1 MHWADVLADDL
12 LKEDKKHVLAT
23 GITPSGPIHIGN
35 MREIL
40 TTDAVY
46 RCLVNKGGK
55 GELIYIADDFDP
67 LRKVYPYLPK
77 SYEKYVG
84 MPISDIP
91 CPCKEHKSYADHYLI
106 SFLNSLKEIGVEPRV
121 YRANQMYRNG
131 DFNKAIQTALE
142 KTEQIKDIIQKIS
155 KRQLPKDWIPFNI
168 RCEKCK
174 KLTTAKAVLYEYPII
189 EYTCDC
195 GFEGE
200 VDIRKGGAGKLPW
213 RVDWPARWK
222 MLGVTFEPFGKDLG
236 TVGGAR
242 DTGEK
247 ISEEI
252 YGYPAPKYIVYEFIL
267 LKGKGAMHSSKG
279 TALSAEEML
288 HMTPPEV
295 LRFLLMNNQPT
306 KHLVFDSGLGLL
318 NLVDEYDKEERVY
331 FEKEEAT
338 KGMKDLKKTYELSQ
352 PYNVPKEMPYQLP
365 YRHLVT
371 LVQIGEDW
379 KDVKRILE
387 RTEQIPKDIDK
398 KDEEHLKQRA
408 EHARYW
414 LENFAPEM
422 VKFKIKKKMPK
433 VSLTVDQKK
442 YLSKLKESLTEIDW
456 EPENIH
462 RTIYTSITKWEQE
475 GKSSAKSEGFKTIY
489 QILLG
494 QEKGPRAG
502 YFLSNLD
509 KDFVLNR
516 FEEAVK

>member
-1 MHWADVLADDL
+1 MHWADVLADEL
-12 LKEDKKHVLAT
+12 LKEEKKHVLAT

-46 RCLVNKGGK
+46 RCLIDKGGD
-55 GELIYIADDFDP
+55 GELIYVADDYDP

-91 CPCKEHKSYADHYLI
+91 CPCGKHKSYADHYLV
-106 SFLNSLKEIGVEPRV
+106 SFLNSLKEIGVKPHV
-121 YRANQMYRNG
+121 YRANEMYKNG
-131 DFNKAIQTALE
+131 DYNQAIQIALE
-142 KTEQIKDIIQKIS
+142 NTDKIKEIIQKIS
-155 KRQLPKDWIPFNI
+155 KRQLPKGWIPFNV

-174 KLTTAKAVLYEYPII
+174 KLTAAKAVLYDYPII
-189 EYTCDC
+189 EYKCDC
-195 GFEGE
+195 GYEGE
-200 VDIRKGGAGKLPW
+200 VDITKGGVGKLPW

-247 ISEEI
+247 IVEEI
-252 YGYPAPKYIVYEFIL
+252 YGYPAPKYTVYEFIM
-267 LKGKGAMHSSKG
+267 LKGEGAMHSSKG
-279 TALSAEEML
+279 TALSAGEML
-288 HMTPPEV
+288 AMTPPEV
-295 LRFLLMNNQPT
+295 LRFLLMNNQPG

-331 FEKEEAT
+331 FGKEEAT

-352 PYNVPKEMPYQLP
+352 LRNYPKTIPYQLP

-371 LVQIGEDW
+371 LIQIGESWDE
-379 KDVKRILE
+379 VKKILL
-387 RTEQIPKDIDK
+387 RTKQIPKDLS
-398 KDEEHLKQRA
+398 KDDEDHLKQRA

-414 LENFAPEM
+414 LDNFAPDM
-422 VKFKIKKKMPK
+422 VKFEVKKKLPK
-433 VSLTVDQKK
+433 VDFAKEQKK
-442 YLSKLKESLTEIDW
+442 FLLALTGKLSSVDW
-456 EPENIH
+456 EAEDIH
-462 RTIYTSITKWEQE
+462 KIIYD
-475 GKSSAKSEGFKTIY
+475 SSEKEKIPIKTAFKTIY
-489 QILLG
+489 QIILG

-502 YFLSNLD
+502 YFLSNLN
-509 KDFVLNR
+509 KDFVLKR
-516 FEEAVK
+516 IEEAVI